1 MRFPHLLVVA
11 TTAIALTA
19 CNTMQPAGQT
29 GGTHTQNNQHNAE
42 SQTQAQQFFSAIEAR
57 RGSALTMAERVQIQG
72 LTGSAKVGMNTA
84 QAGFLN
90 QVGAQIGMDGA
101 LLAALFPEASKPI
114 SESAAISR
122 IERSLG
128 KPLSA
133 ADQAA
138 VRSAATLRNN
148 SIANVKTGLAANIG
162 SRTGMSTE
170 VVLALMP
177 LLGF

>member
-1 MRFPHLLVVA
+1 MRFSYLALVA
-11 TTAIALTA
+11 TSAIALTA

-29 GGTHTQNNQHNAE
+29 GTQPQNNQQNAQ

-57 RGSALTMAERVQIQG
+57 RGSALSMAERIQIQG

-84 QAGFLN
+84 QSGFLN

-114 SESAAISR
+114 SENAAVAR
-122 IERSLG
+122 IENALG
-128 KPLSA
+128 KPLAA

-138 VRSAATLRNN
+138 VRSATTLRNN
-148 SIANVKTGLAANIG
+148 SISSVKTGLAANIG

>member
-1 MRFPHLLVVA
+1 MRFRNVLVAV
-11 TTAIALTA
+11 TTVITLSA

-29 GGTHTQNNQHNAE
+29 GGAHPQNQQQSAE

-57 RGSALTMAERVQIQG
+57 RGSALSMTERVQIQG
-72 LTGSAKVGMNTA
+72 LTGSAKAGMNTA

-90 QVGAQIGMDGA
+90 RVGAQIGMDGA

-138 VRSAATLRNN
+138 VRSATTLRNN
-148 SIANVKTGLAANIG
+148 SIASVKTGLAANIG
-162 SRTGMSTE
+162 ARTGMSTE

>member
-1 MRFPHLLVVA
+1 MRFSYLVLVA
-11 TTAIALTA
+11 TSAIALTA

-29 GGTHTQNNQHNAE
+29 GSQPQGNQQSAQ

-57 RGSALTMAERVQIQG
+57 RGSALSMAERIQIQG

-84 QAGFLN
+84 QSGFLN
-90 QVGAQIGMDGA
+90 RIAAQIGMDGA
-101 LLAALFPEASKPI
+101 LLAALFPEATKPI
-114 SESAAISR
+114 SENAAVTR
-122 IERSLG
+122 IENALG
-128 KPLSA
+128 KPLAA

-138 VRSAATLRNN
+138 VRSATTLRNN
-148 SIANVKTGLAANIG
+148 SIASVKTGLAANIG

>member
-1 MRFPHLLVVA
+1 MRFSYLALVA
-11 TTAIALTA
+11 TSAIALTA
-19 CNTMQPAGQT
+19 CNTMQPASQT
-29 GGTHTQNNQHNAE
+29 GSQAQNDQQNAQ

-57 RGSALTMAERVQIQG
+57 RGSALSMAERIQIQG
-72 LTGSAKVGMNTA
+72 LTGSAKVGMNAA
-84 QAGFLN
+84 QSSFLN
-90 QVGAQIGMDGA
+90 RVGAQIGMDGA

-114 SESAAISR
+114 SENAAVAR
-122 IERSLG
+122 IEKALG
-128 KPLSA
+128 KPLAA

-138 VRSAATLRNN
+138 VRSATTLRNN
-148 SIANVKTGLAANIG
+148 SIASVKTGLAANIG